1 MYAYASMC
9 MWVYMYEYIVLVLI
23 KKTSNQIYFL
33 QNNQT
38 PFDLAVIFRKS
49 AMVSLFVN
57 KYKVDI
63 KQYDQVTKVHSNNNF
78 YIIHSYIEV
87 IYLYLL
93 IIKYNSTALCIL
105 VANCW

>member
-1 MYAYASMC
+1 M
-9 MWVYMYEYIVLVLI
+9 
-23 KKTSNQIYFL
+23 

-38 PFDLAVIFRKS
+38 PFDVAVDYEES
-49 AMVSLFVN
+49 AVVSLFVN

-63 KQYDQVTKVHSNNNF
+63 KQYDQVTKVHSNNTF

-93 IIKYNSTALCIL
+93 IIKCNSTAACVL